1 MGIPIHNSSFKTIKP
16 SLGYVYLF
24 LPPLG
29 KAHNVRFFLAG
40 VECRSLHKDPPPVL
54 HRSRA
59 QPAAGRPDAA
69 EAEAAPVGHGDAA
82 APRFGAAVEL
92 LLDHLVEKSA
102 RKGEKDKN
110 KKSHP
115 SIAELSEPVQSA
127 AF

>member
-1 MGIPIHNSSFKTIKP
+1 MSG
-16 SLGYVYLF
+16 
-24 LPPLG
+24 
-29 KAHNVRFFLAG
+29 FFLAG

-92 LLDHLVEKSA
+92 LLDHLVEKPA
-102 RKGEKDKN
+102 RKG
-110 KKSHP
+110 
-115 SIAELSEPVQSA
+115 
-127 AF
+127 